1 MPKKGELGYL
11 PKSLLNA
18 IEKGYM
24 TSDQA
29 FDKYAEEQRSHV
41 SKRRRKSKSSRKSAR
56 KSRKGRGKYISK
68 SKKDLVMKILKKQGH
83 GHPADYNDWDLPEL
97 RQKLESLD
105 KRKTATRV
113 VKRKVKQE

>member
-1 MPKKGELGYL
+1 
-11 PKSLLNA
+11 
-18 IEKGYM
+18 
-24 TSDQA
+24 
-29 FDKYAEEQRSHV
+29 
-41 SKRRRKSKSSRKSAR
+41 
-56 KSRKGRGKYISK
+56 
-68 SKKDLVMKILKKQGH
+68 MKILKKQGH